1 MFRSRTSY
9 GTFVVGG
16 TRINTLKIT
25 YKFVKVVNYNQWRVE
40 ELNGRRAKQ
49 AIIYKKTPDFFLPRS
64 LTLGDVRFHATIFNL
79 NPGKLSNELSRRP
92 EYTTI
97 TGRDRTVFPESTV
110 NVAAF
115 SFPLLQVKSTVM
127 PPRMR
132 APRIDPFDHCM
143 GRAGRRVTTSGVSKL
158 ATSGACMSAF

>member
-49 AIIYKKTPDFFLPRS
+49 AIIYKKNSRFLS
-64 LTLGDVRFHATIFNL
+64 
-79 NPGKLSNELSRRP
+79 S
-92 EYTTI
+92 
-97 TGRDRTVFPESTV
+97 
-110 NVAAF
+110 
-115 SFPLLQVKSTVM
+115 SFT
-127 PPRMR
+127 
-132 APRIDPFDHCM
+132 D
-143 GRAGRRVTTSGVSKL
+143 AGRREISRDNLQPEPREALERAQQT
-158 ATSGACMSAF
+158 ARIYHHHRP